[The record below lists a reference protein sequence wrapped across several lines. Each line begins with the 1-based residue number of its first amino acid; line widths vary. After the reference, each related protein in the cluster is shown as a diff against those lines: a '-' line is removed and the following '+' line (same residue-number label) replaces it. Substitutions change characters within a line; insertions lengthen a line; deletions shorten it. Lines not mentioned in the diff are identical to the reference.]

1 MGLDMY
7 LHNSKN
13 EQVAYWRK
21 ANQIRGWLV
30 SHEIIQ
36 DDDNCEKRVVTRQ
49 NLIDLVD
56 DCKTVLDDHSKAEEL
71 LPVTSGFFFG
81 SNEYDEDYFMELERT
96 VTKIE
101 PLIKDGDETYVYHD
115 WW

>member
-7 LHNSKN
+7 LHNKKG
-13 EQVAYWRK
+13 EEVAYWRK

-30 SHEIIQ
+30 SHNIIQ
-36 DDDNCEKRVVTRQ
+36 DDDNCTRRIVTKQ
-49 NLIDLVD
+49 NLIDLIN
-56 DCKTVLDDHSKAEEL
+56 DCKAVLEDHGKAEEL

-81 SNEYDEDYFMELERT
+81 NDKYDELYFDDLEYT
-96 VTKIE
+96 IDVIE
-101 PLIKDGDETYVYHD
+101 PLIKDDDDYVYHD

>member
-7 LHNSKN
+7 LKNSKG

-30 SHEIIQ
+30 DHGVIQ
-36 DDDNCEKRVVTRQ
+36 EDDDQEERLFPKEKMAE
-49 NLIDLVD
+49 LVE
-56 DCKTVLDDHSKAEEL
+56 DCKSVLADHKLAEEL
-71 LPVTSGFFFG
+71 IPTTSGFFFG
-81 SNEYDEDYFMELERT
+81 SEQYGDWYFEDLKAT
-96 VTKIE
+96 VDKLE
-101 PLIKDGDETYVYHD
+101 PLLKTDETYIYHD